1 MHPCSPWRTS
11 VSSSSFYLF
20 PFFFSRTFFRLLL
33 TQLDIETEHIRKK
46 KNALGEY
53 SIALA
58 KRGHSDCWLRCARH
72 NRSLANG
79 VNCVLR
85 AMRDEKDKV
94 VSFFLLSNGF
104 GLFFAFFFFCSKR
117 ATGGERVWNF
127 AAFYHPVVHG
137 SFLCRGRQ
145 VKSLFTA

>member
-94 VSFFLLSNGF
+94 VFFFCCLMDLVCFLHFFFLLKASDWWWTC
-104 GLFFAFFFFCSKR
+104 LEFCC
-117 ATGGERVWNF
+117 
-127 AAFYHPVVHG
+127 
-137 SFLCRGRQ
+137 FLSSCSSRIF
-145 VKSLFTA
+145 SLSGQAS